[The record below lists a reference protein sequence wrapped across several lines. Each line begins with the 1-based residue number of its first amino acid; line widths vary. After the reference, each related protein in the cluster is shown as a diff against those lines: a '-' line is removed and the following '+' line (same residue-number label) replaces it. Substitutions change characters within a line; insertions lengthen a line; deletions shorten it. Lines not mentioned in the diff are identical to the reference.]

1 MALFLTKRL
10 ALGLLTLWAVSV
22 LVFTGTELLPGD
34 VATAV
39 LGQGATPETVE
50 ALRDQMGLDRPAAER
65 YFTWI
70 GNMIQGDMGQSVA
83 TGRSIVSLMED
94 RVYNTFLLAGVTA
107 LVAVPLALLLGILSV
122 VYPEGMLDRSIS
134 MSSLI
139 LISLPEYF
147 TGAALIL
154 GFAVTW
160 HVFPAIVYSSQF
172 TSFWQTMRALTLP
185 VTTLTI
191 AILAHMVRM
200 TRAAILDVLRSA
212 YVEMALLKGVPKGRI
227 ILRHALPNALSPVI
241 NVVAINLGYLV
252 SGVVLVEAIFSFPG
266 LGRLLTDSVANRDI
280 PLVQAVAMVFC
291 VVYVL
296 LNLIA
301 DILVMVTNPRLRAK
315 K

>member
-122 VYPEGMLDRSIS
+122 IYPEGMLDRSIS

>member
-280 PLVQAVAMVFC
+280 PLVQADRKS
-291 VVYVL
+291 VV
-296 LNLIA
+296 
-301 DILVMVTNPRLRAK
+301 
-315 K
+315 

>member
-122 VYPEGMLDRSIS
+122 IYPEGMLDRSIS

-200 TRAAILDVLRSA
+200 TRAAILDVLR
-212 YVEMALLKGVPKGRI
+212 
-227 ILRHALPNALSPVI
+227 
-241 NVVAINLGYLV
+241 
-252 SGVVLVEAIFSFPG
+252 
-266 LGRLLTDSVANRDI
+266 
-280 PLVQAVAMVFC
+280 
-291 VVYVL
+291 
-296 LNLIA
+296 
-301 DILVMVTNPRLRAK
+301 
-315 K
+315 